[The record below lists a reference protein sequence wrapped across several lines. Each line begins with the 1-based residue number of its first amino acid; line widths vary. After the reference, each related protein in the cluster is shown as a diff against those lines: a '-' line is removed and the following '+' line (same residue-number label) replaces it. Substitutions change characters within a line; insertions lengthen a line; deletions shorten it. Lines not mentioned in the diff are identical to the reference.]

1 MLDTGCKM
9 LNAGYWILDKTRF
22 SDPETRKRIWDRMNP
37 QTKFSVCDSLRVLA
51 SPELKGE
58 GGSAARCDK
67 MILTFLWILSENIAI
82 LN

>member
-22 SDPETRKRIWDRMNP
+22 SDPKTRKRIWDR
-37 QTKFSVCDSLRVLA
+37 
-51 SPELKGE
+51 
-58 GGSAARCDK
+58 